1 MIYEVY
7 ISHNGVDVCYNT
19 FKYKRKAE
27 LYIEKCERRP
37 EFRKHTFRLE
47 ERLPKYVH
55 DQSNGTT
62 PTACH

>member
-7 ISHNGVDVCYNT
+7 ISHNGVDVCYNA

-47 ERLPKYVH
+47 ERLPKYVY
-55 DQSNGTT
+55 D
-62 PTACH
+62 